1 MCGLRSITL
10 GTTNIEQTKHFMVDI
25 LGLNY
30 EELLENSIRFGDA
43 DISPG
48 TRLQFI
54 QVPSEQLEESHF
66 VGIGLRTPTDSGL
79 EEYAEIL
86 SNKDIPF
93 TTVKE
98 LNGNKYFSLE
108 DNNGHIFSIYSNENN
123 YGVGLGMP
131 SFESAVNPLHQVQG
145 LGPVILKV
153 NHVDITDQ
161 ILTNIFGLEV
171 FAEYQ
176 PFDNADYHVQVFKVG
191 TGGLGG
197 EIHLM
202 PVETE
207 MTMPEYGAVDQVE
220 FETKDADF
228 FNQAKSRLDEVE
240 IPYQTLEQDDIES
253 IRITENSGLSFIFTL
268 QKYFFYDSEDK
279 IYVT

>member
-54 QVPSEQLEESHF
+54 QVTSEQLEESHF

-86 SNKDIPF
+86 S
-93 TTVKE
+93 
-98 LNGNKYFSLE
+98 
-108 DNNGHIFSIYSNENN
+108 NN

-153 NHVDITDQ
+153 NHVDITGQ

-268 QKYFFYDSEDK
+268 QK
-279 IYVT
+279 